1 MIFGQGSNEL
11 IGLSENYDV
20 YSLKRYLLVPNRIA
34 SYYNYDSSF
43 FYQLRRSVSTINA
56 TSMLLKHD
64 KRYYNAAY
72 NAIHD
77 SCYYNSRQFLLQFT
91 QFTHLSQ

>member
-1 MIFGQGSNEL
+1 MIFGQGSDEL

-20 YSLKRYLLVPNRIA
+20 YSLEGYLLLPNSTA
-34 SYYNYDSSF
+34 SYYNYDSSC
-43 FYQLRRSVSTINA
+43 FYQLRQSVSTINA
-56 TSMLLKHD
+56 TCMLLKHD
-64 KRYYNAAY
+64 KRYYNAVY

-77 SCYYNSRQFLLQFT
+77 SCYYNLRQFLLQFT